1 MSLLVVTD
9 HLDHLVV
16 GCLDCGVLELEQGQ
30 ELEQEQEQEQEPGLV
45 VEPVEPVVEH
55 NLDLV

>member
-30 ELEQEQEQEQEPGLV
+30 ELEQEQEPGLV